1 MAPMTGC
8 DPSKARPQSLG
19 LLEGDSLINAA
30 PAKTCDSNVT
40 YGVPWG
46 VWGTCRRAQ
55 DHAGSVI
62 RARGDVVDI
71 VHYDF
76 QHIID
81 HTS

>member
-8 DPSKARPQSLG
+8 DPSEVRPQSLG
-19 LLEGDSLINAA
+19 LLEGDSLLNAA
-30 PAKTCDSNVT
+30 PAKTCDLHVT

-62 RARGDVVDI
+62 RARGEVGDI
-71 VHYDF
+71 VPYDF

>member
-8 DPSKARPQSLG
+8 DPSEVRPQSLG
-19 LLEGDSLINAA
+19 LLEGDSLLNAA
-30 PAKTCDSNVT
+30 PAKTCDLHVT

-76 QHIID
+76 QYIID